1 MIFFRGLFNGEDS
14 WRTNLLYP
22 IFPLVGPRNR
32 GNFTGGTP
40 GYYQEGSFIFKMI
53 SMMFFLWIFQ

>member
-1 MIFFRGLFNGEDS
+1 MERLFVRYSQIGYFRGALNGDDG

-32 GNFTGGTP
+32 GNLTGGTP
-40 GYYQEGSFIFKMI
+40 GYYQEG
-53 SMMFFLWIFQ
+53 